1 MDNEQIKKI
10 SLAFDIEEKSLIECL
25 NKFSKARKAKKIRQA
40 IPKEDLELELSTLKT
55 NDVFYFLEEDY
66 DKLNEK
72 ISVIKIEIER
82 LGQEIA
88 HSVDVSGETF
98 HDNFVYEEGNRQQ
111 AMWIDEIRKLTAV
124 KNQARVID
132 PQIKAGLPDTQ
143 VAIGKQLTLLVNGKT
158 VETKIGSY
166 LSFDKNSLSYASVF
180 AKNIMN
186 LSEGDH
192 KDFVINHKK
201 ISLTVLKIY

>member
-1 MDNEQIKKI
+1 MENEQIKKI
-10 SLAFDIEEKSLIECL
+10 SLAFDIDENRLTEFLI
-25 NKFSKARKAKKIRQA
+25 KFAKALKAKKIKQT
-40 IPKEDLELELSTLKT
+40 ILKDNVELQLSMLKA

-66 DKLNEK
+66 NKLNEK
-72 ISVIKIEIER
+72 ISEIKIEVER

-143 VAIGKQLTLLVNGKT
+143 VSIGKQLTLLVNGKII
-158 VETKIGSY
+158 ETKIGSY
-166 LSFDKNSLSYASVF
+166 LSFDKNSLSYVSVF

-201 ISLTVLKIY
+201 ISLTVIKIY